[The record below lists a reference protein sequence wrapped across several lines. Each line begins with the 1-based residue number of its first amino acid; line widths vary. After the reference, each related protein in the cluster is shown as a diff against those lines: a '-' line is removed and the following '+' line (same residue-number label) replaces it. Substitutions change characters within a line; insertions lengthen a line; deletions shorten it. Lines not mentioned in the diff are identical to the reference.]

1 MSALSRPTCDELYEL
16 VRSPRW
22 TALEGSAAT
31 DVAALLGQ
39 PDRIAT
45 LVHRGVTWT
54 RITYRCEALP
64 GGASAD
70 ERAAYAEGWRFT
82 PSLLLRDGI
91 VVSETTFDREVLGE
105 GAVAIPPPELQFR
118 EGGRFP

>member
-1 MSALSRPTCDELYEL
+1 MSALSRLPCDDLYDL
-16 VRSPRW
+16 VRSPGW
-22 TALEGSAAT
+22 TALEGKPAT

-54 RITYRCEALP
+54 RITYVCDTLP
-64 GGASAD
+64 SRASAD

-82 PSLLLRDGI
+82 PSLLLRDGL
-91 VVSETTFDREVLGE
+91 VVPETSFDREVLGG
-105 GAVAIPPPELQFR
+105 GAYAVPPPELRFT